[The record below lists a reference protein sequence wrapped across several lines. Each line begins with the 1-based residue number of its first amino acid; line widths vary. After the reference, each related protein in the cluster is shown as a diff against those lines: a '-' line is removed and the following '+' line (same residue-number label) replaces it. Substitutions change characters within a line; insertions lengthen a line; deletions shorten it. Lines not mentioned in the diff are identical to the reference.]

1 MAKDAELSKDRGTYL
16 YLERRAIGDDQ
27 STDDWIETGI
37 VKGYVRNVRM
47 GVLPVNARKTDGSE
61 LWNTLEGTEHG
72 KGAEV
77 RNEVRKKG
85 EVRNIY
91 RRGERL
97 GLSLCAVPSPRRM
110 WGVFRFTDGMGLRNN
125 EGIVSGIVTQARK
138 RIRTEY

>member
-1 MAKDAELSKDRGTYL
+1 MYRDGSKSESLKRVTLSL
-16 YLERRAIGDDQ
+16 YEGGLSRAH
-27 STDDWIETGI
+27 
-37 VKGYVRNVRM
+37 VRSVRM
-47 GVLPVNARKTDGSE
+47 GVPNARKTDGSE
-61 LWNTLEGTEHG
+61 LRNTLEGTEHG

-97 GLSLCAVPSPRRM
+97 GLSLCAVPSPRRI
-110 WGVFRFTDGMGLRNN
+110 WGSFDLRTEQSLRNN
-125 EGIVSGIVTQARK
+125 KGIVSGVMTQARK

>member
-1 MAKDAELSKDRGTYL
+1 M
-16 YLERRAIGDDQ
+16 
-27 STDDWIETGI
+27 
-37 VKGYVRNVRM
+37 
-47 GVLPVNARKTDGSE
+47 
-61 LWNTLEGTEHG
+61 LEGTEHG

-77 RNEVRKKG
+77 RNEVRKKE

-97 GLSLCAVPSPRRM
+97 GLSLCAVPSPHRM
-110 WGVFRFTDGMGLRNN
+110 WGSFDLWTEQRLWNN